1 MIVLWVA
8 LGLLALAV
16 LVYWVFISTEG
27 TYLGP
32 RLVALLYD
40 WTAARYD
47 RIKSVHFVDEARFIG
62 LPLIAALEGVS
73 APRVLDVA
81 TGTARVPLAV
91 VSRLAPGWHLL
102 GLDHSAGMLASAQ
115 NATADWRA
123 QVSLVRA
130 DAARL
135 PFDDATFDAVT
146 CLEALEFM
154 TSGEAVVAELGRVL
168 RPGGVML
175 LSNRVGAEATVFLG
189 RLARRGTL
197 ERCLSAQ
204 GLTDIRT
211 ERWQVYYDL
220 VWARKPDIVEEHGH
234 EA

>member
-1 MIVLWVA
+1 MK
-8 LGLLALAV
+8 
-16 LVYWVFISTEG
+16 E
-27 TYLGP
+27 
-32 RLVALLYD
+32 
-40 WTAARYD
+40 
-47 RIKSVHFVDEARFIG
+47 
-62 LPLIAALEGVS
+62 
-73 APRVLDVA
+73 
-81 TGTARVPLAV
+81 
-91 VSRLAPGWHLL
+91 
-102 GLDHSAGMLASAQ
+102 
-115 NATADWRA
+115 
-123 QVSLVRA
+123 
-130 DAARL
+130 
-135 PFDDATFDAVT
+135 TFDAVT

-189 RLARRGTL
+189 RLARRGML
-197 ERCLSAQ
+197 ERCLIAQ